1 MLHPLS
7 IGFEMTR
14 AGFFG
19 MHWTLTTATSRF
31 WKSMT
36 EEGNTL
42 LTLHNDSIEELTGG
56 LTMLAQM
63 HRVMRNHE
71 KAEQMETIR
80 NTIDA
85 QYYS

>member
-1 MLHPLS
+1 
-7 IGFEMTR
+7 
-14 AGFFG
+14 
-19 MHWTLTTATSRF
+19 
-31 WKSMT
+31 MT

-63 HRVMRNHE
+63 LRVMRKYE
-71 KAEQMETIR
+71 KAEKMETIR
-80 NTIDA
+80 DTIDA